1 MSSNPQPPSPT
12 SPHYLGGGMPGVS
25 VKQTIESCKDSENP
39 LVRKILRYAWN
50 KNNMQSSINGH
61 GRVLDP
67 FRAANNLGDYLG
79 RPYYICGGVPNQVVP
94 RRRPGWMVR
103 NAHQTCDAT
112 GVAGASCNPRFV
124 SDSSDYIRFKRH
136 SAMLN
141 KYNPMK

>member
-1 MSSNPQPPSPT
+1 MHT
-12 SPHYLGGGMPGVS
+12 V
-25 VKQTIESCKDSENP
+25 DSYIDNENI
-39 LVRKILRYAWN
+39 LVRKILRDSWN
-50 KNNMQSSINGH
+50 KNNMQSSINGYS
-61 GRVLDP
+61 RVLDP

-79 RPYYICGGVPNQVVP
+79 RPYYICGVPNQVVP

-103 NAHQTCDAT
+103 NAYQTCDGT

-124 SDSSDYIRFKRH
+124 SDSSDYIRFKKH